1 MAHYNFSM
9 PGMDGSSKW
18 DFLSVILFKL
28 FSSSHKRNHMG
39 EAQAPAVWG
48 PASKAASPGRRQTG
62 EAGMGCM
69 VLLKGGHGG

>member
-1 MAHYNFSM
+1 
-9 PGMDGSSKW
+9 
-18 DFLSVILFKL
+18 
-28 FSSSHKRNHMG
+28 MG